1 MDKITIRD
9 LYKLRSILKNRMVIL
24 NKMKKDGH
32 YKNSVHSRGVEDFIK
47 EFLDPFCTSN
57 GTNTR
62 WNYKTS
68 SYGNSDEEG
77 NNHLPWGVKGQMK
90 KLVVELRI
98 LLKNEGNN
106 KNLNYEILCNLVK
119 EYYPIFEK
127 SQETKRIRNNN
138 IPYDN
143 TRRLFPGH
151 VKLKRL
157 LDFEEKQGFNSFS
170 EKYYS
175 PYGQFPKI
183 KINLP

>member
-9 LYKLRSILKNRMVIL
+9 LYKLRSILKSRMIIL

-32 YKNSVHSRGVEDFIK
+32 YKNDVHSRGVENFIT
-47 EFLDPFCTSN
+47 EFLNSFCCN
-57 GTNTR
+57 QGTNNKYDYSTDT
-62 WNYKTS
+62 W
-68 SYGNSDEEG
+68 GVE
-77 NNHLPWGVKGQMK
+77 NNHLVWGVKGQMK

-106 KNLNYEILCNLVK
+106 KIFNYDILCNLVK
-119 EYYPIFEK
+119 EYYPDFEK
-127 SQETKRIRNNN
+127 AREIKQTRNNN
-138 IPYDN
+138 KPYDD
-143 TRRLFPGH
+143 TKRLFPGH

-157 LDFEEKQGFNSFS
+157 LHFEEKQGFSGYVD
-170 EKYYS
+170 KYYS